1 MTGGLA
7 YEALN
12 NVGKEHTRMIVIL
25 NDNQMSIDT
34 NVGAISRH
42 LKSLRTRLSVPW
54 VEGGGQAVPR

>member
-34 NVGAISRH
+34 NVGAIS
-42 LKSLRTRLSVPW
+42 
-54 VEGGGQAVPR
+54 AI